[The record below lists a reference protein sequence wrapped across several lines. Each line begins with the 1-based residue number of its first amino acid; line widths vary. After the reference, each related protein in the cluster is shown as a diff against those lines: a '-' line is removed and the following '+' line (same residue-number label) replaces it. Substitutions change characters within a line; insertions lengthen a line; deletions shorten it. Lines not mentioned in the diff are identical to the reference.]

1 MRKILL
7 ILSLVA
13 FVNGFSQQN
22 ETNVIRYL
30 KGTTIDSESQK
41 PLPNTHVINLNSVV
55 ATVSSSVGHFSIPVQ
70 VNDTIYF
77 SYVGY
82 QSIKLKVTNDLLKG
96 NELEIQMFEAPVELK
111 ELKLKP
117 YQLIG
122 VLEVDSKM
130 VPVNKYEK
138 IHIAGLPQTFETG
151 APVAHVYNQPMDAVF
166 HPIDYMYEL
175 FGKKPQQLK
184 KLKKLK
190 SEDELREMLEEKT
203 NREVLMEYLEM
214 DIEQFNSLL
223 DYCNYS
229 DYFIK
234 NASDLQAIEAVLEC
248 YENFKALKNG
258 STKNEKIN
266 PEIIEENKIE
276 NKELKNE
283 NGVKENK

>member
-151 APVAHVYNQPMDAVF
+151 APVAYVYNQPMDAVF